1 MVFSLRESESPGLV
15 NEVFSQVAQGYMLE
29 NALFGI
35 DSLLANAELGERSA
49 SAHNDI
55 GIPAPFVYFALVAV
69 HLRAVGN
76 VDLDDLAVT
85 DLDMLEFHG
94 DGHVEGVGVVDD
106 IEDVSRDG
114 KHLGWIDARERAVVL
129 YAEQDSAAERVGER
143 ADGFEEILF
152 RLVAATL
159 EFDAVVLAL
168 FDNVSQLMRV
178 HGDHPFGIVPWRD
191 YGAIGAI
198 MARLWRDWRDYGAIG
213 AIMARFLEHA
223 GADATAADLPAVEE
237 RAFWS

>member
-1 MVFSLRESESPGLV
+1 MQSSARG
-15 NEVFSQVAQGYMLE
+15 
-29 NALFGI
+29 ALP
-35 DSLLANAELGERSA
+35 RTTTSA
-49 SAHNDI
+49 S
-55 GIPAPFVYFALVAV
+55 PRRCFLVAV

-76 VDLDDLAVT
+76 VDLDDLAVI
-85 DLDMLEFHG
+85 DLDMLEFQG

-178 HGDHPFGIVPWRD
+178 HGDHPFGIVPWHD
-191 YGAIGAI
+191 YGTI
-198 MARLWRDWRDYGAIG
+198 MARLWRDWRDYGAISG
-213 AIMARFLEHA
+213 
-223 GADATAADLPAVEE
+223 TC
-237 RAFWS
+237 WSGCDHS

>member
-1 MVFSLRESESPGLV
+1 
-15 NEVFSQVAQGYMLE
+15 
-29 NALFGI
+29 
-35 DSLLANAELGERSA
+35 
-49 SAHNDI
+49 
-55 GIPAPFVYFALVAV
+55 
-69 HLRAVGN
+69 
-76 VDLDDLAVT
+76 
-85 DLDMLEFHG
+85 MLEFHG

-114 KHLGWIDARERAVVL
+114 KRPGWMDARERAVVL

-152 RLVAATL
+152 QAGLPQRLNSN
-159 EFDAVVLAL
+159 AVVLAL

-213 AIMARFLEHA
+213 AIMARFS
-223 GADATAADLPAVEE
+223 GTC
-237 RAFWS
+237 WSGCDRS

>member
-1 MVFSLRESESPGLV
+1 M
-15 NEVFSQVAQGYMLE
+15 
-29 NALFGI
+29 
-35 DSLLANAELGERSA
+35 
-49 SAHNDI
+49 
-55 GIPAPFVYFALVAV
+55 APFVYFALVAV

-106 IEDVSRDG
+106 IEDVSCDG

-191 YGAIGAI
+191 YGAIMARL
-198 MARLWRDWRDYGAIG
+198 ARLWRDWRDYGAIG

-223 GADATAADLPAVEE
+223 GAGATAADLPAVEE
-237 RAFWS
+237 RAFGADAHRDSVHLPHAFAEQAHRRSCR

>member
-1 MVFSLRESESPGLV
+1 MGS
-15 NEVFSQVAQGYMLE
+15 
-29 NALFGI
+29 
-35 DSLLANAELGERSA
+35 
-49 SAHNDI
+49 
-55 GIPAPFVYFALVAV
+55 
-69 HLRAVGN
+69 
-76 VDLDDLAVT
+76 
-85 DLDMLEFHG
+85 
-94 DGHVEGVGVVDD
+94 
-106 IEDVSRDG
+106 
-114 KHLGWIDARERAVVL
+114 HLGWIDARERAVVL

-237 RAFWS
+237 RAFGADAYRDSVHLPHAFAEQAQLLGG

>member
-1 MVFSLRESESPGLV
+1 
-15 NEVFSQVAQGYMLE
+15 MLE

-35 DSLLANAELGERSA
+35 DSLLADAELGERSA

-55 GIPAPFVYFALVAV
+55 GIPAPLVYFAFVAV

-76 VDLDDLAVT
+76 VDLDDLAVI
-85 DLDMLEFHG
+85 DLDMLEFQG

-178 HGDHPFGIVPWRD
+178 HGDHPFRNR
-191 YGAIGAI
+191 A
-198 MARLWRDWRDYGAIG
+198 MARLWHDYGAIG

-223 GADATAADLPAVEE
+223 GADATTADLPAVEE
-237 RAFWS
+237 RAFRADAYRDSVHLPHAFAE